1 MNGLLLDIDYREAF
15 SSPERSFI
23 KTHGLGNDFVVMDGR
38 QHNFVPSEQAIR
50 WICDR
55 HRGVGGDQLLVF
67 EQPQSPDANVRLRI
81 YNIDGVEAQT
91 CLNATR
97 CAAWL
102 LMEESGTGEVVI
114 ETIGGPIRATR
125 EGDHRVSLHIAC
137 GEWDWRKIPLAGP
150 LDEADGRLDN
160 GPLKDPVAVNMGNP
174 HLVYFVADR
183 DMLDV
188 AALADPIQKSPF
200 LPEQANI
207 GVAEL
212 VGGGRIR
219 LVVYERPG
227 ILTQACGS
235 GACAAVLGARK
246 KGLIEQPHAIVDMP
260 GGSLDVR
267 VLEDETIVLTGDV
280 AVSFY
285 GFTAQEL
292 V

>member
-1 MNGLLLDIDYREAF
+1 MLLDIDYREAF

-38 QHNFVPSEQAIR
+38 HHTFVPSEQAIR

-67 EQPQSPDANVRLRI
+67 EQPQRPDANVRLRI

-102 LMEESGTGEVVI
+102 LMEESGAGEVVI
-114 ETIGGPIRATR
+114 ETIGGPIRARR
-125 EGDHRVSLHIAC
+125 EGDHRVSLHIVS

-150 LDEADGRLDN
+150 LEEARGRLDN

-183 DMLDV
+183 DSLDV
-188 AALADPIQKSPF
+188 AALADPIQKNRY

-235 GACAAVLGARK
+235 GACAAVLAALR
-246 KGLIEQPHAIVDMP
+246 KGLIEHPHAIVDMP

-267 VLEDETIVLTGDV
+267 VLQDETIILTGDV

>member
-1 MNGLLLDIDYREAF
+1 MDYGQAF

-38 QHNFVPSEQAIR
+38 RQNLAPSEQAIR

-55 HRGVGGDQLLVF
+55 HRGVGGDQLLIL
-67 EQPQSPDANVRLRI
+67 EQPQSAEANARLRI
-81 YNIDGVEAQT
+81 YNIDGAEAQT

-102 LMEESGTGEVVI
+102 LMEESDATDVII
-114 ETIGGPIRATR
+114 ETIGGSIRAWR
-125 EGDHRVSLHIAC
+125 EENHRVSLSVAG
-137 GEWDWRKIPLAGP
+137 GEWDWWKIPLAGP
-150 LDEADGRLDN
+150 LEKVAGRLDN
-160 GPLKDPVAVNMGNP
+160 GPLRDPVAVNMGNP

-183 DMLDV
+183 DALDV
-188 AALADPIQKSPF
+188 PALADPIQKSPC
-200 LPEQANI
+200 LPQGANI

-212 VGGGRIR
+212 VGGDRIR

-235 GACAAVLGARK
+235 GACAAVLAARK
-246 KGLIEQPHAIVDMP
+246 KGFIEQPHAIVDMP
-260 GGSLDVR
+260 GGSLEVR
-267 VLEDETIVLTGDV
+267 VLEDETIILTGDV

-285 GFTAQEL
+285 GFTAQDL